1 MPCPPPISCQS
12 ARSSADPCAR
22 RGYHASGIHSAR
34 PSDSST
40 TSVSAVT
47 VTPFASGVPTSV
59 GEEVI
64 PFLSQKRCALHHD
77 PRYSPEFDVSKTGT
91 LLELDRIE
99 PELRC
104 ALVALHMH
112 VGRFVPVVRVEEHPV
127 RTFPEDG
134 WQCSKCSWE
143 WGGTP
148 RPTVRVAEAEPAV
161 EHLAR
166 CYNTAATIDRSI
178 SCTLLNTAVRS
189 TA

>member
-64 PFLSQKRCALHHD
+64 PFLFEKRC
-77 PRYSPEFDVSKTGT
+77 
-91 LLELDRIE
+91 
-99 PELRC
+99 
-104 ALVALHMH
+104 ALHMH

-134 WQCSKCSWE
+134 WQ
-143 WGGTP
+143 
-148 RPTVRVAEAEPAV
+148 
-161 EHLAR
+161 
-166 CYNTAATIDRSI
+166 
-178 SCTLLNTAVRS
+178 
-189 TA
+189 